1 MRRRETLLVVR
12 LAALAVLRA
21 ASGAAAQPPPPL
33 PPATEPAKLSPQTQP
48 NPTTPVAP
56 PALEA
61 QRAGTTPTEAF
72 VLPDWARDV
81 TWYYI
86 DVPRFRNGSKDND
99 PPDTRHWGQ
108 PLVAPDLSWEATFDT
123 TGVPY
128 GGDLQGVKEKLSY
141 IKELGF
147 GAICLSR
154 VFDRPAEEGVT
165 DRTGWAT
172 RPDVSTTPDKGAA
185 SDASLTPGDLM
196 LLDLVQ
202 ACREQGLRLV
212 VEVPVRLRTP
222 GADAAAASGA
232 VTDISTQ
239 VKRWL
244 APTRGDVKIDGL
256 DGVLLRVLDRIETTE
271 SLVLTQAARN
281 SAPDAV
287 LIVSSASPVFSTLPA
302 VLIRDTREASFV
314 SCFSVAETSDRPRF
328 GEALHHIEAEARSA
342 AESRSHVVRPFSSPA
357 FGRAA
362 SRVRGDSPGASDG
375 ATAREVRLKELR
387 AWRLALTV
395 NMCLPHSVMLMY
407 GDEVGMTGA
416 HGAAALAPM
425 WWVEPGQKE
434 APSSDYRADF
444 RALVRLMN
452 DLRARYE
459 PLRRGDFKLVLADD
473 ERRVSAFSRTSAGR
487 TVIVVVNA
495 SEDRR
500 EVVLE
505 PGLVEGDMVAVIRPE
520 LEPLI
525 PRSQQP
531 GIDPLRPVLVEPKL
545 RLAGNRTLA
554 DAAGRI
560 SINLDPMS
568 VKLVLTGPDW
578 TE

>member
-1 MRRRETLLVVR
+1 MRRRETLLVIR

-21 ASGAAAQPPPPL
+21 VSGAAAQPPPP
-33 PPATEPAKLSPQTQP
+33 PPAAEPAAKPSPQTQP
-48 NPTTPVAP
+48 NPTPPAAP
-56 PALEA
+56 PALAE
-61 QRAGTTPTEAF
+61 QRARTTPADAPA
-72 VLPDWARDV
+72 VPDWVRDV

-99 PPDTRHWGQ
+99 PPDTRPWIQ
-108 PLVAPDLSWEATFDT
+108 PLVAPDAWEATFDT

-154 VFDRPAEEGVT
+154 VFDPPTEDGVT
-165 DRTGWAT
+165 DSTRWAI
-172 RPDVSTTPDKGAA
+172 RPDVSTTPGEGAA
-185 SDASLTPGDLM
+185 PDADLTPGDLM
-196 LLDLVQ
+196 LLDLVR

-222 GADAAAASGA
+222 GADAVAASGV

-244 APTRGDVKIDGL
+244 APSRGDVMIDGL

-271 SLVLTQAARN
+271 NLVLTQAARN

-287 LIVSSASPVFSTLPA
+287 LIVSSASPVFPTQSV
-302 VLIRDTREASFV
+302 VLIRDTREASVV
-314 SCFSVAETSDRPRF
+314 SCFSVSATNRGVPL
-328 GEALHHIEAEARSA
+328 GEALRRIEAEARSA
-342 AESRSHVVRPFSSPA
+342 AESRSHVVQSFSSPA

-362 SRVRGDSPGASDG
+362 SLVRGDSPGASDG

-425 WWVEPGQKE
+425 WWVEPGPKE
-434 APSSDYRADF
+434 APSADYRADF

-495 SEDRR
+495 SDDRR

-531 GIDPLRPVLVEPKL
+531 GIDPLRSVLVEPKL